1 MPKDLAYYLSLH
13 YPVEIVTREAGCFA
27 THPLLEGCMAEGATA
42 EEAIANLA
50 DSRELWI
57 EARLAGGHPVP
68 EPSTG
73 EEFSGRISLRMA
85 PSLHARLAELADRKK
100 ISLNLLI
107 NTVLAEYVGGAGVN
121 AELQDILTE
130 LRASLL
136 PSEPLP
142 RLRARNR

>member
-1 MPKDLAYYLSLH
+1 MPKDLAYYMSLQ
-13 YPVEIVTREAGCFA
+13 YPVEIVTREGGGCFA

-42 EEAIANLA
+42 EEAVAHLA

-68 EPSTG
+68 EPEG

-107 NTVLAEYVGGAGVN
+107 NTVLAEYVGGASVQ

-130 LRASLL
+130 LRANLF